1 MEVSICIVCQ
11 HEVTP
16 RQEALLCD
24 GACRRWQHRICG
36 TGIDRRVYRQAVRGE
51 TELEWKCNDCEATA
65 LAEAFLEWNP
75 TFPEETTSMDVSV
88 EEELMNASTSS
99 ASFQVPVEVQEISLA
114 DDPVITE
121 PIMEDQPVTF
131 EIIARG
137 TQRGQP
143 LLVDFE
149 GFTYG
154 IHRQS
159 KDGATHWRCT
169 RRRAAC
175 KCQVMVRQ
183 EGDIF
188 TRGTQEHLHAAESG
202 AAVKAKLVRN
212 VKETA
217 AAAPYQ
223 SAYTIAEHLLQES
236 RPIPKQRSTDYLG
249 RIANYHRQ
257 QSRPCHP
264 QDLGFEL
271 DMRHWPDQFEDPVD
285 ITVGNKR
292 HVLFFSKQQLTLLS
306 QAKRWY
312 ADGTFKVVRAP
323 FTQLWSIHAFVR
335 VEDQTKQLPLAFAVM
350 SGKRRRDYLAVLW
363 ALKQEL
369 RRRDLSWN
377 LECVTM
383 DFEAAAWAAFRAA
396 FPEVDVRGCSFHW
409 GQAVWHH
416 MQELGMQHAYQ
427 NDPAFHSYCRQLQF
441 AVIAEMCA
449 AKRGPRALRLKELES
464 WLQDVDGFEKP
475 KAKLEQYPTTPH
487 IAACMLHTMHMR
499 YDDIEGKK
507 VADLGVGCGVLGIGC
522 SMLGA
527 SYILGVDVDQDA
539 LEVCS
544 GNLSELEITNV
555 DLLQCDVHTLLKTPD
570 RLLQAFDTVVMNPP
584 FGTKLHEGIDM
595 VFLQTGLSMAS
606 KAVYSLHKTS
616 TRQHILKKA
625 KGWGVEAEV
634 MAELRYDLSNTL
646 AFHKKT
652 SVDIEVDF
660 YRFSHCASVSKS

>member
-1 MEVSICIVCQ
+1 MEVAICIVCQ

-16 RQEALLCD
+16 RQGALLCD

-51 TELEWKCNDCEATA
+51 TELEWKCKDCEATA
-65 LAEAFLEWNP
+65 LAEAFLERNP

-121 PIMEDQPVTF
+121 PIMEDQPLTF

-143 LLVDFE
+143 LLVDSE

-217 AAAPYQ
+217 AAAPYHYQ

-236 RPIPKQRSTDYLG
+236 RPIPNQRSTDYLG
-249 RIANYHRQ
+249 RIANYHLQ

-292 HVLFFSKQQLTLLS
+292 HVLFFSEQQLTLLS

-396 FPEVDVRGCSFHW
+396 FPEVDVRGCSFHC
-409 GQAVWHH
+409 GQAVWRH

-427 NDPAFHSYCRQLQF
+427 NDPAFHSYCRQLL
-441 AVIAEMCA
+441 
-449 AKRGPRALRLKELES
+449 AL
-464 WLQDVDGFEKP
+464 P
-475 KAKLEQYPTTPH
+475 Y
-487 IAACMLHTMHMR
+487 
-499 YDDIEGKK
+499 
-507 VADLGVGCGVLGIGC
+507 
-522 SMLGA
+522 
-527 SYILGVDVDQDA
+527 
-539 LEVCS
+539 
-544 GNLSELEITNV
+544 
-555 DLLQCDVHTLLKTPD
+555 LLW
-570 RLLQAFDTVVMNPP
+570 R
-584 FGTKLHEGIDM
+584 
-595 VFLQTGLSMAS
+595 
-606 KAVYSLHKTS
+606 
-616 TRQHILKKA
+616 R
-625 KGWGVEAEV
+625 
-634 MAELRYDLSNTL
+634 
-646 AFHKKT
+646 
-652 SVDIEVDF
+652 
-660 YRFSHCASVSKS
+660 

>member
-1 MEVSICIVCQ
+1 MEVAICIVCQ

-16 RQEALLCD
+16 RQETLLCD

-75 TFPEETTSMDVSV
+75 TFPEVTTSMDVSV

-143 LLVDFE
+143 LLVDSE

-188 TRGTQEHLHAAESG
+188 TRGTQEHLHVAESG

-236 RPIPKQRSTDYLG
+236 RPIPNQRSTDYLG

-335 VEDQTKQLPLAFAVM
+335 VEDQTKQLPLASAVM

-409 GQAVWHH
+409 GQAVWRH

-427 NDPAFHSYCRQLQF
+427 NDPAFHSYCRQLL
-441 AVIAEMCA
+441 
-449 AKRGPRALRLKELES
+449 ALPYLPWEKIDGNLAELEGEATTEGQRRLCTYIHQTWIESAVWPPSS
-464 WLQDVDGFEKP
+464 WSCFYRSIRTNNDVEGWHRRLNS
-475 KAKLEQYPTTPH
+475 KASS
-487 IAACMLHTMHMR
+487 A
-499 YDDIEGKK
+499 
-507 VADLGVGCGVLGIGC
+507 
-522 SMLGA
+522 
-527 SYILGVDVDQDA
+527 
-539 LEVCS
+539 
-544 GNLSELEITNV
+544 GNLNLYLMLQ
-555 DLLQCDVHTLLKTPD
+555 LL
-570 RLLQAFDTVVMNPP
+570 A
-584 FGTKLHEGIDM
+584 
-595 VFLQTGLSMAS
+595 
-606 KAVYSLHKTS
+606 
-616 TRQHILKKA
+616 
-625 KGWGVEAEV
+625 
-634 MAELRYDLSNTL
+634 
-646 AFHKKT
+646 
-652 SVDIEVDF
+652 
-660 YRFSHCASVSKS
+660 